1 MILAKTNSEWLK
13 QHLKENGGALTI
25 GPKLMVVN

>member
-1 MILAKTNSEWLK
+1 MILTKTKSNWLK

-25 GPKLMVVN
+25 TRKLMVVN